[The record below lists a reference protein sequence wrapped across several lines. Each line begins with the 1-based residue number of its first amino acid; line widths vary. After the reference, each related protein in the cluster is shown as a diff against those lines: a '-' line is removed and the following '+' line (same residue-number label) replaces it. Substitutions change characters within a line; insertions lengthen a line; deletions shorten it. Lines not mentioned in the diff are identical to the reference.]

1 MILEFK
7 NKLNND
13 FSNFDEVYQKMLLE
27 YKVSG
32 IRLYDK
38 ENKLHLYD
46 IIQFGTIKRNYLRL
60 YVIYIELMIMC

>member
-1 MILEFK
+1 
-7 NKLNND
+7 
-13 FSNFDEVYQKMLLE
+13 MLLE

-60 YVIYIELMIMC
+60 YRTDDNVLKLVIL